1 MGEPWPHQKK
11 LKGHAGG
18 NKGHTMEQPLAKTQ
32 LPSAK
37 PKEKPLRPLWTP
49 FTYFPHQETGIRWML
64 EKERAGTPIATCV
77 EEKNIR
83 GGCQCDDMGLGKTI
97 QMISTMVNHVLPATL
112 LLAPVAMLETWTDAC
127 QHAGLG
133 VYHLTDCAWTYV
145 PSPYPIPTAFM
156 KRKPAV
162 YLTNYEKLYRLHTP
176 FTREWDRIVLDEAHK
191 IRNASGDIARVCR
204 GIKAP
209 IRWALTGT
217 PLVNS
222 LRDVTSLLAFLGVPH
237 APNFR
242 WERKYMAL
250 LPQLMIHRSLESLK
264 LQGPPRPE
272 IHSFLLPFT
281 TTEEEQFYHAVQ
293 GTHCEPMDKVDHAF
307 LMLLRL
313 RQLSV
318 HPQVYIASK
327 RRKGP
332 YPRPDWTGPS
342 TKFTAIQEIMK
353 QDNGPKGHCAHK
365 FIIFCQFHDE
375 MTLLHQFLTEQA
387 LVKEDHI
394 LMYHGGMNYA
404 ERAACLKKSK
414 ETTET
419 TVLLLQLQA
428 GGVGLNLQEYDR
440 MIFLS
445 PYWTSALMDQAVARA
460 VRMGQKKVV
469 HVYHLA
475 LITEKEGINID
486 NMVNEKADG
495 KRRQLETL
503 FRACY
508 S

>member
-1 MGEPWPHQKK
+1 MGESWPLQKK

-18 NKGHTMEQPLAKTQ
+18 NKGHTMQ
-32 LPSAK
+32 K
-37 PKEKPLRPLWTP
+37 PAEKPLRPLWAP

-64 EKERAGTPIATCV
+64 DKELVGTPIEDIT
-77 EEKNIR
+77 IR

-127 QHAGLG
+127 QHAGLA
-133 VYHLTDCAWTYV
+133 VYHLTDCEWTYV
-145 PSPYPIPTAFM
+145 PSPYPIPTTFI
-156 KRKPAV
+156 KRKPTV

-191 IRNASGDIARVCR
+191 IRNAAGDVARVCR

-272 IHSFLLPFT
+272 IHSLLLPFT
-281 TTEEEQFYHAVQ
+281 TIEEEQFYHTIQ
-293 GTHCEPMDKVDHAF
+293 GGQCDPMDKMDHAF

-332 YPRPDWTGPS
+332 YPRPDWTNPS

-353 QDNGPKGHCAHK
+353 QAKRDQQDNGPKGHSAHK

-404 ERAACLKKSK
+404 ERAACLKRSK

-440 MIFLS
+440 IIFVS

-495 KRRQLETL
+495 KRRQLDTL

>member
-1 MGEPWPHQKK
+1 MGESWPLQKK

-18 NKGHTMEQPLAKTQ
+18 NKGHTMEQPLAK
-32 LPSAK
+32 
-37 PKEKPLRPLWTP
+37 PLRPLWAP

-64 EKERAGTPIATCV
+64 EKELVGTPVATCV

-127 QHAGLG
+127 QHAGLT

-145 PSPYPIPTAFM
+145 PSPYPIPSSFI

-191 IRNASGDIARVCR
+191 IRNAAGDVARMCR

-250 LPQLMIHRSLESLK
+250 LPQLMIHRSLTSLK

-272 IHSFLLPFT
+272 IHSLLLPFT
-281 TTEEEQFYHAVQ
+281 TTEEEQFYHTIQ
-293 GTHCEPMDKVDHAF
+293 GGQSDPMDKVDHAF

-332 YPRPDWTGPS
+332 YPRPDWTSPS

-353 QDNGPKGHCAHK
+353 QDNGPKGHNNPHK

-375 MTLLHQFLTEQA
+375 MTLLHQFLTKQA

-404 ERAACLKKSK
+404 ERAACLKRSK

-428 GGVGLNLQEYDR
+428 GGVGLNLQEFDR
-440 MIFLS
+440 IIFVS

-486 NMVNEKADG
+486 VMVNEKADG
-495 KRRQLETL
+495 KRRQLEAL